1 MTEKIVYQTD
11 SMGVYVGTVIAD
23 ESPLE
28 ADVYLIP
35 AGCVEETPPLLL
47 EGQRARWNNT
57 NWVVETKVAIVETK
71 VTPVEEVEEVATA
84 EQVFKEAIQL
94 HLDNTAQSFGY
105 DNIQSAVTYADEPAS
120 QKFQLEGLGFRA
132 WRSLVWAYVYEQ
144 AAEVAEGLREQPPLV
159 EFLSELPEL
168 VIPEAAS

>member
-57 NWVVETKVAIVETK
+57 NWVVETKVAIVETE
-71 VTPVEEVEEVATA
+71 VTIVEEVEEVATA
-84 EQVFKEAIQL
+84 EQVLKEAIQL

-105 DNIQSAVTYADEPAS
+105 YNIQSAVTYADEPAN
-120 QKFQLEGLGFRA
+120 QKFQLEGLGLRA
-132 WRSLVWAYVYEQ
+132 WRSLVWAYTYEQ
-144 AAEVAEGLREQPPLV
+144 AAAVAEGLREQPPLV
-159 EFLSELPEL
+159 
-168 VIPEAAS
+168 IPEVAS